1 MIRRA
6 LGFSLAALALLNGPV
21 LAQGQGQPQPLA
33 DRTVGSDRPK
43 LISNPTLLTLGMEN
57 ADVRALLEL
66 MGKKGGMNMIIDE
79 SVTGTVRINLRAVPL
94 DEALEL
100 VLKMKGLAA
109 RRLGSTLLV
118 ATDEA
123 FRKKG
128 FSGTTTVLLRF
139 DNAKVEDVE
148 PILREA
154 LSTDPTSSAPT
165 DGKAGASVPGPGGA
179 GLKIIKDARTN
190 SLLVTAGED
199 VLDRARAIK
208 ALLDVPTPQVEIE
221 VRMLEISENASRKLG
236 LSYGL
241 AGSKFGT
248 GFNAENPNDTFGQG
262 NVVGNQAAAGIG
274 FSYNALSNFTA
285 NFNLRLDALLK
296 DGQAS
301 LLASPK
307 VVAQDSKAATVRVVN
322 QFPVL
327 KTVAT
332 QNNVAQSVEYINV
345 GQTLTITP
353 RIDAAG
359 YVTLEVEPEISVL
372 GGTVPVN
379 GNSTPIVNTRSLKT
393 IARVRDQEPIVI
405 GGLKRT
411 DSTSAANKIPLLGE
425 IPFLGALFKSTS
437 GDTQTTEIVLIVT
450 PRILT
455 KVQSSTELGG
465 GTSGGSEPP
474 PPPKF

>member
-6 LGFSLAALALLNGPV
+6 FGLSLAALALLQGTA
-21 LAQGQGQPQPLA
+21 LAQGQPGSQPLA

-118 ATDEA
+118 ATDDA

-128 FSGTTTVLLRF
+128 FSGTSTVLLRF
-139 DNAKVEDVE
+139 DNAKVVDVE

-154 LSTDPTSSAPT
+154 LSTDPTS
-165 DGKAGASVPGPGGA
+165 GGA
-179 GLKIIKDARTN
+179 ADPKAAVQAPSGSGLKIIKDERTN

-236 LSYGL
+236 ISYGL

-248 GFNAENPNDTFGQG
+248 GFNAENPNETFGQG
-262 NVVGNQAAAGIG
+262 NVVGNQGAAGIG
-274 FSYNALSNFTA
+274 LSYNALSNFTA

-322 QFPVL
+322 RFPVL

-332 QNNVAQSVEYINV
+332 QNNVSQSVEYVDV

-379 GNSTPIVNTRSLKT
+379 GNSTPVVNTRSLKT

-425 IPFLGALFKSTS
+425 IPFIGSLFKSSS

-455 KVQSSTELGG
+455 KVQSSTELG
-465 GTSGGSEPP
+465 TSGSIGSGAELP